1 MLLERHPSREW
12 ARLADLLENPNARSQ
27 VILFLRAIAGRKQS
41 DKPKQ
46 LRATS
51 AKPKVSSRGR
61 EKESVERLDLEL
73 SRRSISE
80 LRELANQQGLSFS
93 VKDSKQ
99 RLINRILKA
108 SPKAPLKIE
117 RNSKIRR
124 HDEGDYAQWA
134 EIIMGA
140 NKKKP

>member
-1 MLLERHPSREW
+1 MKKRRPNLVRGIAMLLERHPSREW
-12 ARLADLLENPNARSQ
+12 ARLADLLEN
-27 VILFLRAIAGRKQS
+27 
-41 DKPKQ
+41 
-46 LRATS
+46 
-51 AKPKVSSRGR
+51 SSRGR